1 MFDIAGLRVSAAFWR
16 GASLCGGRVGGRS
29 LLPADVVFEKVEVA
43 LPAGEHGASFHKTG
57 SLNRMGVK
65 FIDWEQIMGNLNSAT
80 DRGRAEKS
88 CECQS
93 RT

>member
-43 LPAGEHGASFHKTG
+43 LPAGERGGSFHKT
-57 SLNRMGVK
+57 
-65 FIDWEQIMGNLNSAT
+65 
-80 DRGRAEKS
+80 RGRLIEWAS
-88 CECQS
+88 S
-93 RT
+93 HRLRTDHGGFE